1 MDLSPLNKY
10 CKRELYSTESP
21 FHLARR
27 IPQGT
32 WKTVT
37 DAWNGYHSVPLR
49 NCDSHLTT
57 FITPFGRWRYN
68 RAPQGFLSSGDGY
81 NRRFEAILADFMR
94 KERCVDDTIYY
105 DNDLETHWWRTID
118 FLILVGKSGIILN
131 PDKFQFAKKAVEF
144 AGFRISENNIEPLP
158 KFLDA
163 IRTFPT
169 PVSNTD
175 IRSWY
180 GLINQVGNYAQL
192 RESLA
197 PFRKFLSTKSKFEW
211 SDELN
216 EAFERSKLHIVE
228 SIRKGVEIFD
238 PARPTCLRP
247 DWSTRGLGYFL
258 LQKHCKCD
266 GNTPECCTVGWRI
279 TLAGSRFLQK
289 AEERYA
295 AIEGEALAIAW
306 GLEQTRYFTQGCNN
320 LIVITDHKPLVKIF
334 GDRTLDEIRNTRLFR
349 LKQRTLPWYFKIIYL
364 PGKTNYAADAAS
376 RYPSPNGEVSYEDIK
391 EAHLIAAIG
400 IETENVTTISW
411 ELIAEK
417 TKSDP
422 ILSKLVRAI
431 DENFSRSYPE
441 LQAYRKYQDA
451 LYLQN
456 GVVMFEDRA
465 VIPSSLRQIILNVL
479 HSAHQGVLGMGS
491 RARSILFWPGMTRDI
506 ERIRENCNECNR
518 NSPSQAH
525 LPSTPENPPKTPFE
539 KIYADFFQFGGKH
552 FLIIGDRLSGWT
564 DVYAMQTNTSQS
576 GASALVRCLRVFFAT
591 YGVPE
596 EISTDGGPE
605 FMADTSK
612 QFLRKWGV
620 NHRISSAYFPR
631 SNGRAEVAVKA
642 TKRLL
647 RANIGPGGSLNND
660 RFLQAILQ
668 HRNTPD
674 PICQVSPAEI
684 LFGRSLRD
692 KLSFTNNLLKFSN
705 PKYRRKWREAWARK
719 ERAIRLRYDRSAAR
733 LNFDS
738 RSLPPLQIGDRCLIQ
753 NQHGRYPKKWERS
766 GVVVQILPFNQY
778 KLRVDGSQH
787 ITRRNRK
794 FVRRLKTT
802 STAIQRAPLNEWESH
817 NTPTSDSNP
826 ITGLGHES
834 HATDGNVDQRSPT
847 TSLPPRIPRMLKCLD
862 PFNKPGTRE
871 DTSVPTT
878 RLRPR

>member
-1 MDLSPLNKY
+1 
-10 CKRELYSTESP
+10 
-21 FHLARR
+21 
-27 IPQGT
+27 
-32 WKTVT
+32 
-37 DAWNGYHSVPLR
+37 
-49 NCDSHLTT
+49 
-57 FITPFGRWRYN
+57 
-68 RAPQGFLSSGDGY
+68 
-81 NRRFEAILADFMR
+81 
-94 KERCVDDTIYY
+94 
-105 DNDLETHWWRTID
+105 
-118 FLILVGKSGIILN
+118 
-131 PDKFQFAKKAVEF
+131 
-144 AGFRISENNIEPLP
+144 
-158 KFLDA
+158 
-163 IRTFPT
+163 
-169 PVSNTD
+169 
-175 IRSWY
+175 
-180 GLINQVGNYAQL
+180 
-192 RESLA
+192 
-197 PFRKFLSTKSKFEW
+197 
-211 SDELN
+211 
-216 EAFERSKLHIVE
+216 
-228 SIRKGVEIFD
+228 
-238 PARPTCLRP
+238 
-247 DWSTRGLGYFL
+247 
-258 LQKHCKCD
+258 
-266 GNTPECCTVGWRI
+266 
-279 TLAGSRFLQK
+279 
-289 AEERYA
+289 
-295 AIEGEALAIAW
+295 
-306 GLEQTRYFTQGCNN
+306 
-320 LIVITDHKPLVKIF
+320 
-334 GDRTLDEIRNTRLFR
+334 
-349 LKQRTLPWYFKIIYL
+349 
-364 PGKTNYAADAAS
+364 
-376 RYPSPNGEVSYEDIK
+376 
-391 EAHLIAAIG
+391 
-400 IETENVTTISW
+400 
-411 ELIAEK
+411 
-417 TKSDP
+417 
-422 ILSKLVRAI
+422 
-431 DENFSRSYPE
+431 
-441 LQAYRKYQDA
+441 
-451 LYLQN
+451 
-456 GVVMFEDRA
+456 
-465 VIPSSLRQIILNVL
+465 
-479 HSAHQGVLGMGS
+479 
-491 RARSILFWPGMTRDI
+491 
-506 ERIRENCNECNR
+506 
-518 NSPSQAH
+518 
-525 LPSTPENPPKTPFE
+525 
-539 KIYADFFQFGGKH
+539 
-552 FLIIGDRLSGWT
+552 
-564 DVYAMQTNTSQS
+564 MQTNISQS
-576 GASALVRCLRVFFAT
+576 GASALVRCLRIFFVT
-591 YGVPE
+591 YGVPK

-817 NTPTSDSNP
+817 ITPTSDSNP